1 MFSTLKVFGLDL
13 AIDGG
18 GSIAAPA
25 SGNLKVRNWSASTTQ
40 TEARLDG
47 WIEIAAR
54 YTVRFVMRLAIEPG
68 PAASTAVPSHL
79 QNLPFPGTAFGLW
92 DQLFATPSAGAALT
106 VKLGGI
112 RYLSSTFPNNGLG
125 ANSGTLLITGQQ
137 LQLLADSGL
146 PMSIFTGP
154 GGLEL
159 NLAIPSVK
167 FRQGTF
173 RQRTSYGLNVDL
185 GGGDMG
191 VLELLGRPATS
202 HELTV
207 QLNSA
212 ITPLVLLFEPD
223 STDPMPLHVDLQDRS
238 QTQSGGNRVQVPLAV
253 QNHLLQFTMGAAG
266 DQAVL
271 NGLSLKPKNGTLN
284 LFAYA
289 YSDKKNQPAQ
299 LQSGGELQLVS
310 RIGEDGRPSALM
322 VRAAYPNGQPLAAQ
336 PANDAAWHGLLQK
349 SRFSLDNAINVHC
362 ATDVNSTLTLPP
374 SLHIDVV
381 RELTLPWF
389 QSTGVNSG
397 LTLARPGDSHRAMAD
412 AATGLLDA
420 SGIVQSLQFRNG
432 SIALPLLTPALLKNN
447 FPSEAKQH
455 YNDLDSAISGLSYT
469 LQSVAHE
476 THLTETPSASTP
488 TVQPLSIIAPQ
499 LGTGAVQLHDY
510 TVSRGYGPVTL
521 ELNLPKGQDLDY
533 FVITPENVQAI
544 IKKFTDFNLVAASNL
559 FKTGASQPGS
569 QPSKQKAG
577 RPAGIAKFS
586 TKYSLADIF
595 GKENIASWT
604 VAGKDLLTELLLPVL
619 RDKGWMGLILFEA
632 PVVPD
637 KNQTAGSLI
646 PGDINLTYLAI
657 TPQKPGQND
666 AFSVT
671 ARMIWQNTDPAAG
684 TMAATQES
692 LFRLNELDVVWQ
704 DRRLASFYANAMLR
718 VHSFFGVQ
726 RGQPADITIIGSYDA
741 ATDAITF
748 LGRLPSPRPLLPEPP
763 DDPGFGPIRQAYV
776 RSASI
781 KIIEGK
787 TTIELDGAIDLASTD
802 FAGGLFQTQKGR
814 QIEFSSL
821 RVTIPDPKDKTWQGL
836 QIGYPSI
843 KLNFDLPPF
852 NLGFLAA
859 KMNSLWVDWPD
870 PTSGRRAFDFGAIVP
885 LKAPSFSGPSFIF
898 DLQLDL
904 MKLPELALKGLDR
917 LSLDFYIGLGLG
929 DAGGGLRR
937 WLPGNLSVG
946 LRALGFD
953 KLHLDLLRFLEITAD
968 SVKFDSVDQ
977 TDSSGAVTHVPC
989 LALQNV
995 AIKILGR
1002 TIISDLT
1009 AYLFSQPDGQA
1020 CFAIFSAQKVTAGP
1034 ITVRWVM
1041 VGHNISLDKNLAI
1054 TMMEVGA
1061 SADGADADLVKAIDD
1076 ANSKK
1081 NFKPGTEVN
1090 QGRWIFAA
1098 AFSFAGLL
1106 DGKFLFQDQAY
1117 YGIALGGGIFKEWFG
1132 YDFAIS
1138 VLYIKGRDP
1147 GQDAFVISLRVPQIT
1162 LPAFDFMGGELS
1174 LNIAL
1179 NGSFVL
1185 DIGFPHLNPNGSRQW
1200 ERALGAIVTPYQGSG
1215 GFYIQKYTVFVP
1227 VKPQATDK
1235 ESGLL
1240 ISAGYAVQIGLG
1252 GSFGGGVFTAWVTAG
1267 IFFIVEGSVYL
1278 RNGNIAALRLAGAVG
1293 IVIRGGARLNF
1304 WIISVSIEIM
1314 LSAEARAVLAWS
1326 AMPEEYK
1333 LIGGD
1338 DSVGPNKVQLT
1349 LDLTLYASASA
1360 EACIG
1365 GGWFRLCKSI
1375 SVSIP
1380 LRYQMALELN

>member
-1 MFSTLKVFGLDL
+1 
-13 AIDGG
+13 
-18 GSIAAPA
+18 
-25 SGNLKVRNWSASTTQ
+25 
-40 TEARLDG
+40 
-47 WIEIAAR
+47 
-54 YTVRFVMRLAIEPG
+54 
-68 PAASTAVPSHL
+68 
-79 QNLPFPGTAFGLW
+79 
-92 DQLFATPSAGAALT
+92 
-106 VKLGGI
+106 
-112 RYLSSTFPNNGLG
+112 
-125 ANSGTLLITGQQ
+125 
-137 LQLLADSGL
+137 
-146 PMSIFTGP
+146 
-154 GGLEL
+154 
-159 NLAIPSVK
+159 
-167 FRQGTF
+167 
-173 RQRTSYGLNVDL
+173 
-185 GGGDMG
+185 
-191 VLELLGRPATS
+191 
-202 HELTV
+202 
-207 QLNSA
+207 
-212 ITPLVLLFEPD
+212 
-223 STDPMPLHVDLQDRS
+223 
-238 QTQSGGNRVQVPLAV
+238 
-253 QNHLLQFTMGAAG
+253 
-266 DQAVL
+266 
-271 NGLSLKPKNGTLN
+271 
-284 LFAYA
+284 
-289 YSDKKNQPAQ
+289 
-299 LQSGGELQLVS
+299 
-310 RIGEDGRPSALM
+310 
-322 VRAAYPNGQPLAAQ
+322 
-336 PANDAAWHGLLQK
+336 
-349 SRFSLDNAINVHC
+349 
-362 ATDVNSTLTLPP
+362 
-374 SLHIDVV
+374 
-381 RELTLPWF
+381 
-389 QSTGVNSG
+389 
-397 LTLARPGDSHRAMAD
+397 
-412 AATGLLDA
+412 
-420 SGIVQSLQFRNG
+420 
-432 SIALPLLTPALLKNN
+432 
-447 FPSEAKQH
+447 
-455 YNDLDSAISGLSYT
+455 
-469 LQSVAHE
+469 
-476 THLTETPSASTP
+476 
-488 TVQPLSIIAPQ
+488 
-499 LGTGAVQLHDY
+499 
-510 TVSRGYGPVTL
+510 
-521 ELNLPKGQDLDY
+521 
-533 FVITPENVQAI
+533 
-544 IKKFTDFNLVAASNL
+544 
-559 FKTGASQPGS
+559 
-569 QPSKQKAG
+569 
-577 RPAGIAKFS
+577 
-586 TKYSLADIF
+586 
-595 GKENIASWT
+595 
-604 VAGKDLLTELLLPVL
+604 
-619 RDKGWMGLILFEA
+619 
-632 PVVPD
+632 
-637 KNQTAGSLI
+637 
-646 PGDINLTYLAI
+646 
-657 TPQKPGQND
+657 
-666 AFSVT
+666 
-671 ARMIWQNTDPAAG
+671 
-684 TMAATQES
+684 MAATQES

-763 DDPGFGPIRQAYV
+763 DDPGFGPIRQAYI

-1002 TIISDLT
+1002 TIISNLT

-1174 LNIAL
+1174 LTIAL

-1185 DIGFPHLNPNGSRQW
+1185 DIGFPHLNLNGSRQW